1 MRSTTVVIPILF
13 YCFILCISCTQK
25 KNCHEEM
32 ITILKSVRTK
42 SATARNQFMPE
53 AKIAYMDSLLN
64 LPHSSPGEVAFC
76 KYLKANVLLE
86 IGQEEEAIALLES
99 IVGTINPYQAEKVNK
114 DLALAYLR
122 QGERSNCIANH
133 ASASCLL
140 PIRGLGIHQNR
151 SGSER
156 AIELYEEILKRDPD
170 DLESRWLL
178 NIAYMTLGEY
188 PAKVPEKFI
197 LPNMEGDTTHRV
209 NAFEDIAADL
219 KLDMNTR
226 AGGSITEDFNN
237 DGYLDIITCGW
248 GLDDSILYFI
258 NKTDGTFQNVS
269 ASAGLQGISG
279 GLNIMQTDYNND
291 GLMDVFVLR
300 GAWKNEF
307 GLDPNSLLR
316 NNGDGTFTDV
326 TTESGLLSFHPTQTA
341 TWNDFN
347 NDGWLDV
354 FIGNETS
361 PQAYQLPHPCELYI
375 NNQDGTFTEISVSA
389 NCNIQNFVKGV
400 TSGDYDNDGWKD
412 LFISTMDNGR
422 HLLRNKAGEQG
433 KVLFEDVSS
442 YAGIYSDKGSSFPT
456 WFWDY
461 DNDGWLDIFACDYS
475 FNHTLAYYAAA
486 EKLSIAAGNPEKMYL
501 YHNNHDGTFT
511 NVAKEHGLDKIV
523 FAMGSNFGD
532 IDNDGYLDMY
542 LGTGNPN
549 YQSLVPNKMFKN
561 IGGEKFV
568 DVTASARVGHLQK
581 GHAVSFADM
590 DNDGDQDI
598 YIEMG
603 GAYIGDAYQNS
614 FFMNPGQGSN
624 NWTNIYLTG
633 KKANRAAIGSRLK
646 ITFTENGKKRT
657 IYRDVNS
664 GGSFGSSPLRREIG
678 LGTATKIDEL
688 EIRWHGSST
697 IDIFHNIPVNQYI
710 KISEGDNTFETVPL
724 KKIDWVLPEKI
735 CAPLALK

>member
-1 MRSTTVVIPILF
+1 V
-13 YCFILCISCTQK
+13 
-25 KNCHEEM
+25 
-32 ITILKSVRTK
+32 
-42 SATARNQFMPE
+42 
-53 AKIAYMDSLLN
+53 
-64 LPHSSPGEVAFC
+64 
-76 KYLKANVLLE
+76 
-86 IGQEEEAIALLES
+86 
-99 IVGTINPYQAEKVNK
+99 
-114 DLALAYLR
+114 
-122 QGERSNCIANH
+122 
-133 ASASCLL
+133 
-140 PIRGLGIHQNR
+140 HQNR

-156 AIELYEEILKRDPD
+156 AIALYEQILKRDPN

-188 PAKVPEKFI
+188 PSKVPAEFI
-197 LPNMEGDTTHRV
+197 LPNMEGDTTYKV
-209 NAFEDIAADL
+209 NPFEDIASDL

-226 AGGSITEDFNN
+226 AGGSIAEDFNN

-269 ASAGLQGISG
+269 AAAGLQGISG

-326 TTESGLLSFHPTQTA
+326 TTESGLLSFHPTQAA

-361 PQAYQLPHPCELYI
+361 SREYQQPHSCELYI
-375 NNQDGTFTEISVSA
+375 NNQDGTFTEIAVKA

-412 LFISTMDNGR
+412 IFISTMDNGR
-422 HLLRNKAGEQG
+422 YLFRNKTGENG
-433 KVLFEDVSS
+433 KVLFEDVSA

-486 EKLSIAAGNPEKMYL
+486 EKLAIPAGNPEKMYL

-511 NVAKEHGLDKIV
+511 NVAKEKGLDKVV

-561 IGGEKFV
+561 IGGEKFA

-624 NWTNIYLTG
+624 NWTNIHLTG
-633 KKANRAAIGSRLK
+633 KKANRVAIGSRLK
-646 ITFTENGKKRT
+646 ITFTENGKKRI

-688 EIRWHGSST
+688 EIRWHGSNAV
-697 IDIFHNIPVNQYI
+697 DVFHDIPVNQFI
-710 KISEGDNTFETVPL
+710 KIAEGEKTFEVVPL
-724 KKIDWVLPEKI
+724 KRIEWVLPEKI
-735 CAPLALK
+735 CAPLALR